1 MAAPGSQNQF
11 RYHTRLSFR
20 LRSGIERL
28 RSAVIVAA
36 RRLFRRGSASG
47 WSYRYERNVH
57 FLRRQMTIAFAMTKP
72 ARGREY
78 LDSLSLNR
86 SSLKRVTIRPE
97 SGEVQGKWLTPPGD
111 LAEVTL
117 FYLPDFTHG
126 FNSIQQDSLVAWIA
140 LSAGGE
146 AFIPE
151 IRPIPD
157 HPFPAQLEDARKAYQ
172 WLLDS
177 GIDAQHIVMLGDSA
191 GGNLALAL
199 LLCLKETGLPMP
211 ALAVCISPWVDPG
224 NTEGDMTENES
235 LDWLQKRVLDRWAE
249 WYCSRAAPSE
259 PLISPLQGDLRGL
272 PPIFIQAGNAEIL
285 YDTIHKFNDTA
296 RKQGA
301 EVTLEVW
308 EHMIHNF
315 QAFGD
320 STPNSRIALEH
331 IQKTIERTLRDKAQ
345 TQSPQNGL

>member
-1 MAAPGSQNQF
+1 MAASGSQTQF

-20 LRSGIERL
+20 PRGGIERL
-28 RSAVIVAA
+28 RSAIIVAS
-36 RRLFRRGSASG
+36 RRLFRRGSVHG
-47 WSYRYERNVH
+47 WSYRYERGVH
-57 FLRRQMTIAFAMTKP
+57 FLRRQMSIAFAMSNP

-97 SGEVQGKWLTPPGD
+97 TGEVHGKWLTPPGKLED
-111 LAEVTL
+111 VTL
-117 FYLPDFTHG
+117 FYLPGFTHG
-126 FNSIQQDSLVAWIA
+126 IDSIFQDSLVAWITLA
-140 LSAGGE
+140 TERE
-146 AFIPE
+146 AFVPE

-177 GIDAQHIVMLGDSA
+177 GTEAQRIVVLGDSA

-199 LLCLKETGLPMP
+199 LLCLKEDGVPMP
-211 ALAVCISPWVDPG
+211 ALAVCISPWVDPD
-224 NTEGDMTENES
+224 NSDVDLTENEPF
-235 LDWLQKRVLDRWAE
+235 DWLQKRVVDRWAE
-249 WYCSRAAPSE
+249 WYCSGAAPSE
-259 PLISPLQGDLRGL
+259 PLISPLHGDLSGL

-285 YDTIHKFNDTA
+285 YDMIHKFNDTA

-301 EVTLEVW
+301 DVTLEVW

-320 STPNSRIALEH
+320 STPHSKIALEH
-331 IQKTIERTLRDKAQ
+331 IHKTIERTLRDEAQ
-345 TQSPQNGL
+345 PQSP